1 MGYGHS
7 RYQSNVNFFEPLPNS
22 VLLSPRSAA
31 QHIIVQKI
39 RYYPTTYIDGTV
51 LTFTDSV
58 SGNIL
63 ATMQVA
69 PMVVGLSPD
78 ANKIDFDEDGVAM
91 MTGASLILNV
101 ISGGISGSMQI
112 DSFQL
117 PVLIMTP
124 YVAPQTAGF
133 TA

>member
-1 MGYGHS
+1 MAFGHA
-7 RYQSNVNFFEPLPNS
+7 RYQSNVNLFEPLPNS
-22 VLLSPRSAA
+22 VLVAPRSAA

-39 RYYPTTYIDGTV
+39 RYYPSVYIDGTV
-51 LTFTDSV
+51 LSFTDSLT
-58 SGNIL
+58 GITL
-63 ATMQVA
+63 ATMSVA
-69 PMVVGLSPD
+69 PMSVGLSPD
-78 ANKIDFDEDGVAM
+78 ANTINFDEDGVPLS
-91 MTGASLILNV
+91 TGASLILNV
-101 ISGGISGSMQI
+101 LSGGISGSMQI